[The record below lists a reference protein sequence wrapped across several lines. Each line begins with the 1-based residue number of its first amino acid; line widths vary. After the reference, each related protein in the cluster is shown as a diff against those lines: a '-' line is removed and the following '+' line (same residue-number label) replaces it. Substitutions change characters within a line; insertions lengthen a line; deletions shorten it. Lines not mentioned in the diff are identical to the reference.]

1 MRKIITAV
9 ARATGLLVAG
19 CGSMAQAR
27 APASAR
33 SSNSPAQASSP
44 AAASDLS
51 GPIGTVFTDSDEN
64 GNKMDVTLTKVIDPA
79 QGADQYTAP
88 APVTDSSALY
98 SASRE

>member
-1 MRKIITAV
+1 
-9 ARATGLLVAG
+9 
-19 CGSMAQAR
+19 MAQAR

-33 SSNSPAQASSP
+33 SSHSPAPVSTP

-51 GPIGTVFTDSDEN
+51 GPIGTVFTDSDGN

-88 APVTDSSALY
+88 SASNRLSALY